1 MDSSNDRAFHSLVQ
15 MISFV
20 RRSKNCNSQRIV
32 SHVAMAKQKV
42 ISAGL
47 TALVSVRK
55 HVDGIESVVIP
66 WR

>member
-20 RRSKNCNSQRIV
+20 RRSKNYNSQRIV

-42 ISAGL
+42 ISGGL
-47 TALVSVRK
+47 IA
-55 HVDGIESVVIP
+55 
-66 WR
+66 